1 MGIRNIYTLLFII
14 CTIIQ
19 LVCVY
24 KARQAKKPSSKYI
37 IYFNLSIAII
47 CAANFIVN
55 ISTNRTLSLVGYY
68 FYYNGMTL
76 TLISLIAFTNCY
88 CQDIDKKKKHG
99 KPIKLYIIG
108 GLDILQLNIGLFTKH
123 IIKLNEII
131 IDNSVYY
138 KATPL
143 IGLTI
148 HRIINY
154 GLFFA
159 VLLIF
164 TLGVIKSSRL
174 YKEKYWVILITLIVG
189 GISQAIFIILKSSI
203 DGAVIAH
210 AITGVCIYFFAI
222 KYKPMKL
229 LDTLLMNVTSNL
241 NDAILV
247 FDDYNKCIWAN
258 ENAHKLLNTRGDVTK
273 LKDNLFEMFG
283 DLSNKGEEWT
293 EKIYVKETDR
303 YFTLEKKSVN
313 SIDKL
318 EGSFLVIEDNTER
331 KKAVDKELYESM
343 HDRLTGLYNVTTL
356 YKLMR
361 EIIAV
366 NKDKDYCAI
375 YLNVKNF
382 KIINDIF
389 GTKFGDRALIKIANI
404 LKDKIKGEDVIIA
417 RLVGDTFG
425 IFMPTEM
432 YNDKLFMNMFS
443 NFKIKANKY
452 TEHQLCI
459 HIGVYK
465 ILDKKLDPSVMFDRA
480 HLAVLIITEN
490 YKTTIKFYDEKL
502 RQNILEEQQLAIGL
516 SKALNEDQIIPYL
529 QPITDVY
536 GKVVGAE
543 ALARWIHPELG
554 FMPPGKFIP
563 IFEKNGMIAEVDK
576 HIWRHVCE
584 ILQSWKT
591 KYPNL
596 FLSINIS
603 PKDFYFLDVI
613 QVITDL
619 VEEFEIES
627 KKLRIEIT
635 ETAMMTDQEEKLKIF
650 NTLREKGFIVEM
662 DDFGSGFS
670 SLNLLKD
677 LPVDVL
683 KIDMNFLSKD
693 ENERSKTIVKNV
705 INLSNDLHLTTL
717 TEGVET
723 LKQYSDL
730 IDMGSVLFQ
739 GYYFAKPMPLEEF
752 EEFADN
758 HI

>member
-1 MGIRNIYTLLFII
+1 MVEIVVIR
-14 CTIIQ
+14 
-19 LVCVY
+19 
-24 KARQAKKPSSKYI
+24 
-37 IYFNLSIAII
+37 
-47 CAANFIVN
+47 
-55 ISTNRTLSLVGYY
+55 
-68 FYYNGMTL
+68 
-76 TLISLIAFTNCY
+76 
-88 CQDIDKKKKHG
+88 
-99 KPIKLYIIG
+99 
-108 GLDILQLNIGLFTKH
+108 IL
-123 IIKLNEII
+123 
-131 IDNSVYY
+131 
-138 KATPL
+138 
-143 IGLTI
+143 
-148 HRIINY
+148 
-154 GLFFA
+154 
-159 VLLIF
+159 
-164 TLGVIKSSRL
+164 
-174 YKEKYWVILITLIVG
+174 
-189 GISQAIFIILKSSI
+189 
-203 DGAVIAH
+203 
-210 AITGVCIYFFAI
+210 
-222 KYKPMKL
+222 
-229 LDTLLMNVTSNL
+229 
-241 NDAILV
+241 
-247 FDDYNKCIWAN
+247 
-258 ENAHKLLNTRGDVTK
+258 
-273 LKDNLFEMFG
+273 
-283 DLSNKGEEWT
+283 
-293 EKIYVKETDR
+293 
-303 YFTLEKKSVN
+303 
-313 SIDKL
+313 
-318 EGSFLVIEDNTER
+318 
-331 KKAVDKELYESM
+331 LYEFFRQIGFC
-343 HDRLTGLYNVTTL
+343 HLQDPEAIVCKRVHYVTTL
-356 YKLMR
+356 YKRMR
-361 EIIAV
+361 EIIVAS
-366 NKDKDYCAI
+366 KDKEYCVI

-404 LKDKIKGEDVIIA
+404 LKDKIKGEDVVIA

-432 YNDKLFMNMFS
+432 YSDKLFMNMFS

-459 HIGVYK
+459 HIGVYR

-480 HLAVLIITEN
+480 HLAVLTITEN

-516 SKALNEDQIIPYL
+516 SKALSENQIIPYL

-619 VEEFEIES
+619 VEEFEIEP

-693 ENERSKTIVKNV
+693 GNERSNTIVKNV

-752 EEFADN
+752 EEFANN